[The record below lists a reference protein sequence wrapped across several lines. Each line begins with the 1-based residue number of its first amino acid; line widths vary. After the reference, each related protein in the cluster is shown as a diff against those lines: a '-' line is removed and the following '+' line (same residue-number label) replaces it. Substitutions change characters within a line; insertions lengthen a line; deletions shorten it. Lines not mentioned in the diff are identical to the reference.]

1 MLKRYHQLIGGTFR
15 FVDACVIGAAWLLAY
30 ALRFSVPL
38 IEVTKG
44 FPAFATYAA
53 LLPLVMFLWMIVF
66 SGMGVYRPHG
76 ILRRTEEAWLLGR
89 SHAVAL
95 LVLIAMT
102 YLFSEYRYSRVVM
115 GFFGVLGALGVIG
128 TRLLLRNIL
137 RAIRQRGFQQSGL
150 MLVGESAA
158 LEVLI
163 PRIKKFPE
171 LGFKI
176 QGIIAPSGGI
186 NREIAGVSVVGELS
200 DLPRLLK
207 SYQPES
213 LVIALSREQAPAL
226 ERILSQVKDETIDLH
241 LIPDIYE
248 YVILGCAVED
258 FNGLPILNLN
268 DSPLEGWGAIFK
280 RVTDFVLALLGLLV
294 ISPLLLF
301 IALAIKL
308 TSRGPVLYRQERM
321 GLDGRT
327 FGMLKFRSMR
337 VDAEA
342 TGVSW
347 TQANDPR
354 RTPIGALLRSTS
366 IDELPQLW
374 NVLRG
379 EMSLVGPRPERPMY
393 VEKFRHD
400 IPHYMLRHKVK
411 AGITGWAQVNGLRGD
426 TSLNAR
432 IEHDLY
438 YIRNWSYLLDLK
450 ILWLTLWKGFIHR
463 NAY

>member
-15 FVDACVIGAAWLLAY
+15 LVDACVIGAAWLLAY

-44 FPAFATYAA
+44 FPAFSTYAA

-66 SGMGVYRPHG
+66 SGMGVYRPRG
-76 ILRRTEEAWLLGR
+76 ILRRTEEAWLLVR
-89 SHAVAL
+89 SHGVAL
-95 LVLIAMT
+95 LVFIAIT

-115 GFFGVLGALGVIG
+115 GFFGILGAVGVVG
-128 TRLLLRNIL
+128 TRLVLRNLL
-137 RAIRQRGFQQSGL
+137 RAIREKGFQQSGL
-150 MLVGESAA
+150 LLVGESAA

-163 PRIKKFPE
+163 PRIRKFPE

-176 QGIIAPSGGI
+176 QGLVAHDSTTK
-186 NREIAGVSVVGELS
+186 REIAGVPVVGVLS
-200 DLPRLLK
+200 DLPALLK
-207 SYQPES
+207 TYRPQS
-213 LVIALSREQAPAL
+213 LVIALPREHAHAL
-226 ERILSQVKDETIDLH
+226 DRILSQVKDEAVNLH

-258 FNGLPILNLN
+258 FNGLPIVNLN
-268 DSPLEGWGAIFK
+268 DSPLEGWGAILK
-280 RVTDFVLALLGLLV
+280 RVTDFILAFLGILL
-294 ISPLLLF
+294 ISPLLLL
-301 IALAIKL
+301 IALAVKL

-337 VDAEA
+337 EDAEA
-342 TGVSW
+342 NGVGW
-347 TQANDPR
+347 TQAGDPR
-354 RTPIGALLRSTS
+354 RTPIGAFLRSTS

-426 TSLNAR
+426 TSLTAR